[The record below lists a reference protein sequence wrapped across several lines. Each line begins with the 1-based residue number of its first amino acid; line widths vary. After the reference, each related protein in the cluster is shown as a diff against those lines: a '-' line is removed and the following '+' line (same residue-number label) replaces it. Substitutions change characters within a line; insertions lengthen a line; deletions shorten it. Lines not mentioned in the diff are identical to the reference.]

1 MNWKR
6 RAITDSALLLRRKM
20 QVVMTLSSG
29 AVLAY
34 SQRVNNAESKI
45 DKSIKEIEEMKRRAV
60 RNIEFGAPG

>member
-1 MNWKR
+1 
-6 RAITDSALLLRRKM
+6 
-20 QVVMTLSSG
+20 MTLSSG

-34 SQRVNNAESKI
+34 SQRVNNAESKV